1 MNERIEQFILSISA
15 LVFCVATNTVQ
26 SADGG
31 SSAGEP
37 GASDRPVVEPA
48 SELANPYE
56 PTARW
61 LLNRPDARQR
71 AAGLLYLSSSMLD
84 GGELD
89 AEALLDEFE
98 RSIRTTTDGAA
109 LAWLATACASAG
121 ITDFCVDAGLD
132 DAIVR
137 HDKSNLF
144 SRLALIPH
152 ADCDSDTNAEA
163 RKHLL
168 LDARSSRS
176 YLNDLTGIWFRAL
189 DSGPG
194 MDALQT
200 AHEKLIGALS
210 ISIAYAIPGYQYL
223 STACTDQAEAG
234 SELERAC
241 TRILNDLSL
250 GADSLADERISAGI
264 KANRAEQRGESEEA
278 ATLKQRNVYEMA
290 RTTCIHQEFES
301 LSANSEAV
309 TREYVRLLVEHGESE
324 AVNGLARRYGI
335 DCSDPSD
342 PAAEALER
350 YATQLEREAGQG
362 K

>member
-1 MNERIEQFILSISA
+1 MNDRIELFTLAIAAVL
-15 LVFCVATNTVQ
+15 FCVAT
-26 SADGG
+26 SAAHGADGG
-31 SSAGEP
+31 LSAGEP
-37 GASDRPVVEPA
+37 SASDRLTVEPT
-48 SELANPYE
+48 SELTDAYE

-61 LLNRPDARQR
+61 LLDRPDARQR
-71 AAGLLYLSSSMLD
+71 AAGLLYLSSSMLG

-98 RSIRTTTDGAA
+98 RTIKSSTDGAA

-152 ADCDSDTNAEA
+152 ADGDLDTNAEA

-176 YLNDLTGIWFRAL
+176 YLNDLSGIWFHAL
-189 DSGPG
+189 NSGPD

-200 AHEKLIGALS
+200 AHEKLIGAVS
-210 ISIAYAIPGYQYL
+210 VSIAYALPAYQYL
-223 STACTDQAEAG
+223 STACTDQVEAG

-241 TRILNDLSL
+241 TRILNDLSS
-250 GADSLADERISAGI
+250 GADSLADERISQAI
-264 KANRAEQRGESEEA
+264 EAEQAEQRGEHDLA
-278 ATLKQRNVYEMA
+278 AKLKQRNVYETA
-290 RTTCIHQEFES
+290 RMTCIHKEFETR
-301 LSANSEAV
+301 SARDDAMV
-309 TREYVRLLVEHGESE
+309 RDYVQLLVEHGEPE
-324 AVNGLARRYGI
+324 AANRLASRYEI
-335 DCSDPSD
+335 DCSDPPD
-342 PAAEALER
+342 PMAEALEDV
-350 YATQLEREAGQG
+350 ATSLEGDF
-362 K
+362 